1 MRNYGKMKK
10 NHSIIIAAMLV
21 LVSGCYTP
29 KHSNVLIFATNTKL
43 GVDLSYD
50 PKTQEPSLVVGFR
63 RQEGVWMPLLANYGP
78 DGLEPGPLTI
88 KNNDGGGA
96 GAAAETQVWPHML
109 YQGNDD
115 KKERDTYSVLAT
127 FKGKGAASTSGS
139 NSLGASGAIAQ
150 FFATGLA
157 ARELAQVGGAA
168 LVSTKAP
175 TPGQTAQTNLYAP
188 DNSSSL
194 LSNYWSPKVSGT
206 VATTAGSSTVVGTGT
221 RFTKE
226 VAIGDKIAADIDVL
240 PVTAIADDTHLTT
253 GGNFT
258 NNKSGSEYQI
268 FNAKNQ
274 KAMED
279 WLTANKM
286 GGVAL
291 EIFIDSGLF
300 SDARKKAVQDLKI
313 QSRN

>member
-1 MRNYGKMKK
+1 MKK
-10 NHSIIIAAMLV
+10 KFHIIIAAMLM
-21 LVSGCYTP
+21 LVGGCYTP

-63 RQEGVWMPLLANYGP
+63 RQEGVWMPLLANFGP

-88 KNNDGGGA
+88 KDGGGA
-96 GAAAETQVWPHML
+96 AADAQVWPHML

-115 KKERDTYSVLAT
+115 KREKDTYSVLAT

-175 TPGQTAQTNLYAP
+175 TPGQAAQTNLYAP
-188 DNSSSL
+188 DNSSSV

-206 VATTAGSSTVVGTGT
+206 VATTAGNNTVVGTGT

-226 VAIGDKIAADIDVL
+226 VEVGDKIATDIDVL
-240 PVTAIADDTHLTT
+240 QVTAIADDTHLTA

-258 NNKSGSEYQI
+258 NAKNGSEYQI
-268 FNAKNQ
+268 FNAKHQ

-279 WLTANKM
+279 WLTANQM
-286 GGVAL
+286 GGIAL

-300 SDARKKAVQDLKI
+300 SDARKKAVQDLNI
-313 QSRN
+313 QSQN